1 MNKKM
6 QPTTFGKLA
15 IRLLME
21 HDIIASD
28 FRRTYAGRNQKNE
41 GCWVWCAKLDAG
53 PYCIGSV
60 HPASELVRAKKLGI
74 IAFDKEMRDYEV
86 IPLESEDE
94 R

>member
-21 HDIIASD
+21 NNIDASD
-28 FRRTYAGRNQKNE
+28 FRRTYVGCNQKNE
-41 GCWVWCAKLDAG
+41 GCWVWCAKLGDG
-53 PYCIGSV
+53 PYSIGSI
-60 HPASELVRAKKLGI
+60 HPASELIRAKKLGI
-74 IAFDKEMRDYEV
+74 IAFDKDMRDYEV
-86 IPLESEDE
+86 IPLDSEDE

>member
-21 HDIIASD
+21 HDIIADD
-28 FRRTYAGRNQKNE
+28 FRRS
-41 GCWVWCAKLDAG
+41 
-53 PYCIGSV
+53 I

-74 IAFDKEMRDYEV
+74 IAFDKDMHDYEV
-86 IPLESEDE
+86 IPLESEE
-94 R
+94 GV